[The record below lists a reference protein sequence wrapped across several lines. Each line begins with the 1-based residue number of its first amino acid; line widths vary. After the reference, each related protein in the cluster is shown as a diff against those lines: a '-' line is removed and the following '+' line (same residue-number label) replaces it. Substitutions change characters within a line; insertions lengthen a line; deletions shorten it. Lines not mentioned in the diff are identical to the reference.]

1 MKNEPDLPE
10 KVNRRGKKR
19 RSGDYSRLKNKL
31 FLRLLGIILGSCGIV
46 LLLRLLARDRL
57 GNLIV
62 AVFQRFF
69 GIDFGTA
76 MAMYNNVIR
85 ENMTL
90 ILALTILVCA
100 IILLR
105 VLIKWFTGYFDE
117 LSDGLDTI
125 IAGSDNI
132 TDMSPEMRFIEQKL
146 TALRQTLDKQ
156 KYDTQ
161 LEEQRKSDL
170 VMYLAHDLKTP
181 LTSIIGYLSLLNE
194 APEMPIEQRAK
205 YLRITLEKANRLE
218 KLINEFFEITRYNL
232 HGITLE
238 TREVDLHYMLIQMA
252 DEIYP
257 YLAAS
262 GKRATIR
269 AAQELTVV
277 GDPDRLARVFN
288 NILKNAIA
296 YGEPDSVIEIS
307 ADAFDNRVELRFQN
321 VGNISQQKLDQIF
334 EKFYRLD
341 EARSSDTGGAGLG
354 LAIAKEIVT
363 LHGGEIKAEC
373 RDNLTIFTVSL
384 PTPVTA
390 IN

>member
-1 MKNEPDLPE
+1 LKNEPDLPE

>member
-1 MKNEPDLPE
+1 MKNDPE
-10 KVNRRGKKR
+10 SPAKKIKKR
-19 RSGDYSRLKNKL
+19 RSGDYSRLNGKI
-31 FLRLLGIILGSCGIV
+31 FLRLLAIILGSCGVV
-46 LLLRLLARDRL
+46 LLLRLLARERL
-57 GNLIV
+57 GNFIV
-62 AVFQRFF
+62 WMFQRLF
-69 GIDFGTA
+69 GIDFEAA
-76 MAMYNNVIR
+76 MVMYNTVIR
-85 ENMTL
+85 NNMTS
-90 ILALTILVCA
+90 IVVLTIIICA

-105 VLIKWFTGYFDE
+105 FLIKWFTGYFDE

-125 IAGSDNI
+125 IDGSDSMAE
-132 TDMSPEMRFIEQKL
+132 MSPEMRFLEQKL
-146 TALRQTLDKQ
+146 TALRQTIEKQ
-156 KYDTQ
+156 KYDAL

-194 APEMPIEQRAK
+194 APEMPVEQSAK

-238 TREVDLHYMLIQMA
+238 TRQVDLHYMLIQMA

-269 AAQELTVV
+269 AAQDLTVA
-277 GDPDRLARVFN
+277 GDPDKLARVFN

-307 ADAFDNRVELRFQN
+307 AEAFENRVELRFQN
-321 VGNISQQKLDQIF
+321 AGTISQQKLDQIF

-384 PTPVTA
+384 PAPLVK
-390 IN
+390 